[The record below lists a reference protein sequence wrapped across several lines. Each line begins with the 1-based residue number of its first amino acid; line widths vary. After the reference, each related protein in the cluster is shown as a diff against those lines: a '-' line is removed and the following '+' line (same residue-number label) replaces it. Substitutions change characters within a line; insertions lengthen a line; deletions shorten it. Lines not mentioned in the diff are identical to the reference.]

1 MALVAVLGLLPMLT
15 ACGSVDEE
23 LFKAAFKGDQKQVQA
38 ILGKGATVN
47 AARTDTGVTPL
58 HMAAQQGH
66 REVVALLLAQGAN
79 VNAASARTD
88 GATPLHSAA
97 YSGHREVVEILLKN
111 GANKAAKMKAGQRPV
126 DLARQ
131 QGHRALVPLL
141 EP

>member
-1 MALVAVLGLLPMLT
+1 MIRRWMALVAVLGLLPMLT

-23 LFKAAFKGDQKQVQA
+23 LLKAAFKGDQKQVQA

-47 AARTDTGVTPL
+47 A
-58 HMAAQQGH
+58 
-66 REVVALLLAQGAN
+66 
-79 VNAASARTD
+79 ARTD